1 MKLKESILI
10 SILLLA
16 PMLSRACGFYGW
28 QAADYMLP
36 RIWDPAQSGNPEDD
50 RRLLRDWQELAGTP
64 EISLEDIS
72 KVVFN
77 YSVERLDGI
86 GPKDHIENGFERYLV
101 DNGRQDVIR
110 YLKTAKECEKARGR
124 YYSRWYYP
132 SAEDGLSS
140 TLEEIRDRCLEEA
153 AAGGQLSSRYVL
165 QALRAMTTLQ
175 EYPRMDSL
183 WRAAAP
189 SIPDGII
196 REMCLDYMARVDFE
210 TGKKETALR
219 YYAKKGDISSIQ
231 FCLERMNGKAAGC
244 WDILEQMAGFDPD
257 NIELRRMMQEWFTDN
272 VMHSYTGDSYS
283 ERMSMRIIS
292 IADADR
298 ICRICDTAVSIKSC
312 RNPAVWLYVKA
323 LALDLS
329 GRSREAGA
337 VNDKASLAAGDDFI
351 WDSIR
356 VLSIYLDAKN
366 SVYDSA
372 YEARLLRDLRWLDAK
387 ITGNITDAVRNV
399 IKAGAWELQVNK
411 SFYYWNDMLKK
422 IILGEVCPRMIDRG
436 KGTLAIRLANM
447 ADNRLLNYV
456 DCLETR
462 PNGSLTM
469 TQYRNSTTMFNCF
482 DYSNDLFQIINRKV
496 PVQDLEKYVRSLGG
510 SLTGLERFLDDRS
523 YKDKTYF
530 LEVAGTRYIREMKYE
545 EAVRVL
551 EKLPSS
557 YQYRLNTCEYMDRDP
572 FQTAFNESGLQYPD
586 YKLGFAR
593 RMAEDRRRMSGNF
606 GPDERGRA
614 MIDYGLGLKS
624 SFSYAWALTAYFK
637 SGWDDHEYDEL
648 LKTGDRYI
656 SNGLAMICDKEIK
669 ARELLRLQARL
680 EIVQHYRNTSVC
692 DYVLRHCDV
701 YRDYRKKR

>member
-16 PMLSRACGFYGW
+16 PVLSRACSFFGW

-36 RIWDPAQSGNPEDD
+36 RIWGTTLSGNPEDD
-50 RRLLRDWQELAGTP
+50 RRLLLDWQRLAGAP
-64 EISLEDIS
+64 GISLEDIS
-72 KVVFN
+72 EVVFN
-77 YSVERLDGI
+77 YSAGMLDGI
-86 GPKDHIENGFERYLV
+86 GPKTYIKNGFEKYLA
-101 DNGRQDVIR
+101 DNDRKDIIG
-110 YLKTAKECEKARGR
+110 YLKTAKECEEARGR
-124 YYSRWYYP
+124 YNSRWYYP
-132 SAEDGLSS
+132 CAEDGLSS
-140 TLEEIRDRCLEEA
+140 TLEEIRDRCLSEA

-183 WRAAAP
+183 WRSAGP
-189 SIPDGII
+189 SIPDGVI

-210 TGKKETALR
+210 TGSKETAVR
-219 YYAKKGDISSIQ
+219 YYAERDDISSLQ
-231 FCLERMNGKAAGC
+231 FCLKRMNGKAPGC
-244 WDILEQMAGFDPD
+244 WDILEQMVRFDPD
-257 NIELRRMMQEWFTDN
+257 NIELRRMMQEWFTNN

-283 ERMSMRIIS
+283 ERMSMQIIS
-292 IADADR
+292 IANADR
-298 ICRICDTAVSIKSC
+298 ICRICDTALGVKSC

-329 GRSREAGA
+329 GRSREAVA
-337 VNDKASLAAGDDFI
+337 VNDKAALSAGDDFI

-366 SVYDSA
+366 SAYDSA

-387 ITGNITDAVRNV
+387 ITGNITDDVRNA
-399 IKAGAWELQVNK
+399 IKDGAWELRVNK

-447 ADNRLLNYV
+447 ADNRLLNHV
-456 DCLETR
+456 DCLKTR
-462 PNGSLTM
+462 YHSSITM
-469 TQYRNSTTMFNCF
+469 TQYRNSKLFNCF
-482 DYSNDLFQIINRKV
+482 DYSNGLFQIIDAEV
-496 PVQDLEKYVRSLGG
+496 PVQVLEKYVRSLGG
-510 SLTGLERFLDDRS
+510 SLTGLERFLDDRG
-523 YKDKTYF
+523 YTNKDYF
-530 LEVAGTRYIREMKYE
+530 LDVIGTRYIREMKYE

-557 YQYRLNTCEYMDRDP
+557 YQYRLNTSEYMDRDP

-593 RMAEDRRRMSGNF
+593 RMAEDRRRMTGNF

-624 SFSYAWALTAYFK
+624 SFSYAWALTAYFN
-637 SGWDDHEYDEL
+637 GFLDDYEHDDL
-648 LKTGDRYI
+648 IKTGERYI
-656 SNGLAMICDKEIK
+656 RNGLAMIRDREVK
-669 ARELLRLQARL
+669 AQELLRLQARL
-680 EIVQHYRNTSVC
+680 EIVQHYRSTSAGY
-692 DYVLRHCDV
+692 YVLTHCDE
-701 YRDYRKKR
+701 YKDYR